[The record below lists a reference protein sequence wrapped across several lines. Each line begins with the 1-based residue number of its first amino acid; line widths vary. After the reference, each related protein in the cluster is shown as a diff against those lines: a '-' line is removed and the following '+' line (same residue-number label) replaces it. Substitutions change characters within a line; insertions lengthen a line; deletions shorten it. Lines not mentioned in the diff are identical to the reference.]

1 MAGNALAGLAKAIG
15 GRAERGISN
24 AKGSIFGVAQ
34 EAVRGQHAAEAQER
48 NFGHSRQII
57 KDLHKNAGQGT
68 GVDFHVQ
75 SGEHVI
81 GGKYTKK
88 MIGENFGEVQEKQ
101 AIKDFR
107 AGNRPTRNASGYREN
122 QPDHVGN
129 AKSQLAATEGP
140 KQTGTSM
147 EAGVST
153 TIKNRPMLA
162 LEAPKKKPAEGPQVD
177 QNHQDKTER
186 FVNDSK
192 GGTRRVDRRDSS
204 FEEHLGDNEAKYLEQ
219 RKAKQ
224 VSEVKQ
230 AGVGIK
236 AEGKS
241 GTPSKMEGGWG
252 TDFKG
257 MAELGHARVMA
268 KVNGMASGFEQKA
281 RQRYIADG
289 QIPDNSKTVNPGTNS
304 RTVRNPKANIQ
315 A

>member
-1 MAGNALAGLAKAIG
+1 MAGNALAGLARG
-15 GRAERGISN
+15 LGNRANRGINN

-81 GGKYTKK
+81 GGRYTKK

-107 AGNRPTRNASGYREN
+107 AGNRPTRNTSGYREN

-129 AKSQLAATEGP
+129 VKSQLLALEGP
-140 KQTGTSM
+140 KETGTTM
-147 EAGVST
+147 EAGVAT
-153 TIKNRPMLA
+153 PIKNRPMLA
-162 LEAPKKKPAEGPQVD
+162 LEAPKKEPMAGPHVD
-177 QNHQDKTER
+177 QNHQDKTQ
-186 FVNDSK
+186 FFANDPK
-192 GGTRRVDRRDSS
+192 GGTRRVDRRDGSYA
-204 FEEHLGDNEAKYLEQ
+204 EHLDANEAKYLEE

-224 VSEVKQ
+224 VNEIKQ

-236 AEGKS
+236 PAAPKDKFDEAKNR
-241 GTPSKMEGGWG
+241 MNQRF
-252 TDFKG
+252 D
-257 MAELGHARVMA
+257 ELGVKTNFRI
-268 KVNGMASGFEQKA
+268 
-281 RQRYIADG
+281 RQAAGLAPEPNR
-289 QIPDNSKTVNPGTNS
+289 QGT
-304 RTVRNPKANIQ
+304 TVRNPRANIQ